1 MEQRGITV
9 QEIET
14 TINEGWNASDT
25 KAGTTGKVFVF
36 PFNAYWEQKYF
47 EEKEVTVYYKEKDKV
62 VLLTVKARYA
72 ACSIAAR
79 TSAPGSS
86 ISSNTTLD
94 GTETLASAW
103 PASSAI
109 GARKSV
115 R

>member
-1 MEQRGITV
+1 MTIQKEQLHHHIRARMEQRGITV

-62 VLLTVKARYA
+62 VLLTVKARY
-72 ACSIAAR
+72 
-79 TSAPGSS
+79 GK
-86 ISSNTTLD
+86 
-94 GTETLASAW
+94 GF
-103 PASSAI
+103 
-109 GARKSV
+109 V
-115 R
+115 RGGKEDEN